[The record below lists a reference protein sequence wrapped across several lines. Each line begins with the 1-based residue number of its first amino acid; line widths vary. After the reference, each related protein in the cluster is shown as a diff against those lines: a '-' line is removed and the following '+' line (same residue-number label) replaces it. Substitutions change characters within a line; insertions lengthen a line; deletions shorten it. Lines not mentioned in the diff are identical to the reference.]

1 MFGMPGSSLAYRN
14 RKDLARSQQLRGLTR
29 RRTAGPSIEDVYVPA
44 AANPWQRN
52 MYGYTSPLSSRFE
65 ELGDEPLPR
74 SSAFNSSSTPDY
86 GPPFATQD
94 SKRRAADYSRE
105 PLPFAQAAETLCQAL
120 EYATKHC
127 RGIREHF
134 EKEVAS
140 ISLWASPKAIEALWG
155 MKAEWD
161 GVDQGVREKTAYQ
174 QPQPAGDVVTYK
186 SVVERLLAALGGMK
200 RCDQPCVVDRM
211 MEGEG
216 GKAGPPAELSP
227 EVFRYTM
234 KKLEVTLRGIEE
246 LMGSV
251 RKDRRL
257 VEPLVKDLGSAAA
270 LLREV
275 EEVWVLPRRRSAAG
289 KYRARAE
296 SDEEDY
302 VRGW

>member
-1 MFGMPGSSLAYRN
+1 MFGMPGSSLAYRT
-14 RKDLARSQQLRGLTR
+14 RKDFARSQQLRGLTR
-29 RRTAGPSIEDVYVPA
+29 RRTAGPSIEDVYVPSA
-44 AANPWQRN
+44 TNNPWQRN

-74 SSAFNSSSTPDY
+74 SSAFNSSSTPGY
-86 GPPFATQD
+86 GPPFATKD
-94 SKRRAADYSRE
+94 SKRRAADYHPRERERE
-105 PLPFAQAAETLCQAL
+105 PVPFAQAAETLCQAL

-155 MKAEWD
+155 MKTEWD

-186 SVVERLLAALGGMK
+186 SVVERLLAALEGMK
-200 RCDQPCVVDRM
+200 KCERPRVVDRM
-211 MEGEG
+211 MEGEEGEGEG
-216 GKAGPPAELSP
+216 GKAWPPAELSP

-275 EEVWVLPRRRSAAG
+275 EEVW
-289 KYRARAE
+289 
-296 SDEEDY
+296 
-302 VRGW
+302 